1 VPCTYAMVRAQEFD
15 NSTGQCDE
23 NNFEDFPVFIDIC
36 DSNDTHSR
44 VLMCDAELNELT
56 ALFFTNEDC
65 SGNPIRTEDYL
76 EVMDVG
82 ACGGI
87 LACYYDDGYDDSS
100 EDFFST
106 TDSEDSSDDFFST
119 TEDSSDE
126 FETTDSS
133 DDFFSTTDVL
143 VTDEEDPTPSPTVPD
158 VTPSPTE
165 PEESEDPTVTDSGE
179 GNNAQSLGL
188 SAVLM
193 VVGCKMLW

>member
-1 VPCTYAMVRAQEFD
+1 MGVTVECDEDDVPCTYAMVRAQEFD

-23 NNFEDFPVFIDIC
+23 DNFEDFPVFIDIC

-44 VLMCDAELNELT
+44 VLTCDAELNELT

-106 TDSEDSSDDFFST
+106 TDDSSDD
-119 TEDSSDE
+119 

-133 DDFFSTTDVL
+133 EDFEFSTTDVL

-165 PEESEDPTVTDSGE
+165 PESESDDPTVTDSG
-179 GNNAQSLGL
+179 
-188 SAVLM
+188 
-193 VVGCKMLW
+193 